1 MPVRLIDV
9 AKKANVSVATVSRVI
24 NNKDRV
30 AEETREKVM
39 QAVKILQFYPN
50 DSARSLRNNS
60 TKTVAVIVPDL
71 SNHFY
76 SSVIKGLESVMQQQG
91 YSVLI
96 CNTNEE
102 LETEKA
108 YTHMLLQKRISGLV
122 IATVGGNSDFY
133 QQYESESIPVVFFD
147 NKPDLDRTFDFVSID
162 NVIASFQIVEYL
174 ISLGHKDIAVLTGQQ
189 SESTACERLQG
200 WNKAMQKHDLPVN
213 ESHIG
218 IGHFTIESGVKL
230 MRSLLSLEHRPTA
243 VFATNNF
250 LAYGATRVIL
260 EANLRIPEDIAI
272 ACFDALDQTG
282 LMRPQLTTSIQPSEE
297 IGTIAGKLLLKKIES
312 PENNLHE
319 NIIVEPQFLI
329 RESTCKTQ

>member
-9 AKKANVSVATVSRVI
+9 AEKANVSVATVSRVI

-108 YTHMLLQKRISGLV
+108 YTHMLLQKHISGLV

-147 NKPDLDRTFDFVSID
+147 NKPDLDR
-162 NVIASFQIVEYL
+162 QC
-174 ISLGHKDIAVLTGQQ
+174 H
-189 SESTACERLQG
+189 CE
-200 WNKAMQKHDLPVN
+200 
-213 ESHIG
+213 
-218 IGHFTIESGVKL
+218 
-230 MRSLLSLEHRPTA
+230 LSDR
-243 VFATNNF
+243 
-250 LAYGATRVIL
+250 
-260 EANLRIPEDIAI
+260 
-272 ACFDALDQTG
+272 
-282 LMRPQLTTSIQPSEE
+282 
-297 IGTIAGKLLLKKIES
+297 
-312 PENNLHE
+312 
-319 NIIVEPQFLI
+319 
-329 RESTCKTQ
+329 